1 MKRRLQA
8 RITIETLLAI
18 TCLML
23 AIVTIVDPEWIEELT
38 GADPDA
44 GSGTIEWLVVIGF
57 GLVSIILSRRAWRT
71 ARRLHA
77 AVA

>member
-8 RITIETLLAI
+8 RITIEALLAI
-18 TCLML
+18 TCLVL

-57 GLVSIILSRRAWRT
+57 GLASIILSRLAWRT

-77 AVA
+77 AMA